1 MEFKDYYKILG
12 VDKTADQKTVKRA
25 YRKLAQQYHPDKN
38 PNNKASEEK
47 FKEIN
52 EAYEVLGDAE
62 NRTRYDQLG
71 QNYQQWRQTGD
82 QPGGFDFSQWFAA
95 NQSRGG
101 YQTSV
106 NLDDLFGGEGGQFS
120 DFFQAIFGER
130 MGQQRSGRRG
140 RDMEH
145 TIEITLEEAYHGTTR
160 TLSQE
165 RGETFT
171 AKIPQ
176 GAKTGTKV
184 RLRGKGQAGQ
194 GAEAGDLFLVVKV
207 NPHPRFKREGDT
219 LSLDLEVDVPT
230 AVLGGKV
237 PVATLAGTVNLT
249 IPPGTSSGRTIR
261 LAGRGMPHLQNPD
274 EHDDLLVR
282 VMIKVPTPTQLT
294 EPERQLYEELAR
306 LRS

>member
-1 MEFKDYYKILG
+1 M
-12 VDKTADQKTVKRA
+12 
-25 YRKLAQQYHPDKN
+25 
-38 PNNKASEEK
+38 
-47 FKEIN
+47 
-52 EAYEVLGDAE
+52 
-62 NRTRYDQLG
+62 
-71 QNYQQWRQTGD
+71 
-82 QPGGFDFSQWFAA
+82 
-95 NQSRGG
+95 
-101 YQTSV
+101 
-106 NLDDLFGGEGGQFS
+106 
-120 DFFQAIFGER
+120 
-130 MGQQRSGRRG
+130 
-140 RDMEH
+140 
-145 TIEITLEEAYHGTTR
+145 
-160 TLSQE
+160 
-165 RGETFT
+165 
-171 AKIPQ
+171 
-176 GAKTGTKV
+176 
-184 RLRGKGQAGQ
+184 
-194 GAEAGDLFLVVKV
+194 KV